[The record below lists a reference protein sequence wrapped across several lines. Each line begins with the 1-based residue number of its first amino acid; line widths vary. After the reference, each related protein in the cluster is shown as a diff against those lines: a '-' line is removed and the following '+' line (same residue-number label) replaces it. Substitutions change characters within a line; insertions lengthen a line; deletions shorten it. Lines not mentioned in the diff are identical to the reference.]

1 MEVVEEEENFSN
13 FGKFKGKVGS
23 KIFRFFFRFSL
34 FSLREGQEEGNSKI
48 FRFFQNFS
56 FFHKSRVEF
65 GLNMAIFE
73 ALVRRRGI
81 RKFFVFP
88 YKFRNSLPQT
98 PSFCS
103 LY

>member
-1 MEVVEEEENFSN
+1 M
-13 FGKFKGKVGS
+13 
-23 KIFRFFFRFSL
+23 
-34 FSLREGQEEGNSKI
+34 

-81 RKFFVFP
+81 RKFLDFP
-88 YKFRNSLPQT
+88 EKNLNLQMKVNLSKLGQNRTLIT
-98 PSFCS
+98 SFS
-103 LY
+103 